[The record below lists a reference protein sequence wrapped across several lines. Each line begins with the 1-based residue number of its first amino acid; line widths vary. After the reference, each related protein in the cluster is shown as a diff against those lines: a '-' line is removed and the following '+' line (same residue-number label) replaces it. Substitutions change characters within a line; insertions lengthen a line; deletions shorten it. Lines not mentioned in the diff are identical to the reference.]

1 MSVFQVRSTAKTGLP
16 NGDARCL
23 DQETHSGPAQ
33 PPEPIAMAYVVDTAK
48 TRLDPKGILN
58 PGVVVGLRSG

>member
-16 NGDARCL
+16 NCDARCL
-23 DQETHSGPAQ
+23 DLEIHSGPAQ
-33 PPEPIAMAYVVDTAK
+33 PPQPIAMAYVVDTAK